1 MNPIVALA
9 AILSTL
15 YEVKEAPESSFY
27 LPFMGSLHV
36 DTFQQLMGV
45 LVKMGLCKIDAHYVT
60 FTTPAPGSKGAE
72 LLAAVLAAEKKAA

>member
-15 YEVKEAPESSFY
+15 VEVKEGPESSFY
-27 LPFMGSLHV
+27 LPFMGNLHV

-45 LVKMGLCKIDAHYVT
+45 LVKMGLCKIDNHYVI
-60 FTTPAPGSKGAE
+60 FTAPHHGSKGAE
-72 LLAAVLAAEKKAA
+72 LLAAVLAAKKKAA